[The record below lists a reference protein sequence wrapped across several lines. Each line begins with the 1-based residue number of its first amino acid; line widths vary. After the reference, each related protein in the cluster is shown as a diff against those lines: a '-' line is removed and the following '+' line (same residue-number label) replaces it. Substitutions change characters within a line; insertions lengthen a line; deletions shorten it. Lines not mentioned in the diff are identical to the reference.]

1 MDFTEK
7 FIKSKIFKLTIKK
20 LKKLGKPITFTNIL
34 NMMLLIREYC
44 LEHNLTYDEFEDLID
59 K

>member
-7 FIKSKIFKLTIKK
+7 FIKSKIFKLSIKK
-20 LKKLGKPITFTNIL
+20 LKKLNKPITFINIL

-44 LEHNLTYDEFEDLID
+44 LEHNLTYDEFEKLNR
-59 K
+59 